1 MVTSQLPD
9 GISAEGIGEG
19 AVYRWRVLPP
29 HPGLIAFFGILAAIF
44 LGLGPALLA
53 FGVALHRDGDG
64 DGLGM
69 AAFGALW
76 SLASLAIGRWFAVVL
91 LGRCRLHLGRE
102 GLDYEVFVLGRKM
115 KSESRRVPAARLV
128 GLRIKDAAKGGIEVA
143 REGGRPF
150 YLKLPVGAGALSVPE
165 LMRLRDRWL
174 ADLGRPAK
182 TA

>member
-1 MVTSQLPD
+1 MVTSHLPD
-9 GISAEGIGEG
+9 GISAEAMGEG

-29 HPGLIAFFGILAAIF
+29 HP
-44 LGLGPALLA
+44 ALLA
-53 FGVALHRDGDG
+53 FVGALA
-64 DGLGM
+64 
-69 AAFGALW
+69 AAFGTLW
-76 SLASLAIGRWFAVVL
+76 SLASIPIGRWFAILL

-102 GLDYEVFVLGRKM
+102 GLDYEVFVLGRKV

-150 YLKLPVGAGALSVPE
+150 YLKLPVGAGALSMPE
-165 LMRLRDRWL
+165 LMRVRDRWL
-174 ADLGRPAK
+174 ADLGRQAK

>member
-1 MVTSQLPD
+1 MSHLPV
-9 GISAEGIGEG
+9 GISAEAMGEG

-29 HPGLIAFFGILAAIF
+29 HPALVLFFGVLAAIF
-44 LGLGPALLA
+44 VVAGPAVLALGLAIYLDGD
-53 FGVALHRDGDG
+53 RDG
-64 DGLGM
+64 LEVAVM
-69 AAFGALW
+69 GALW
-76 SLASLAIGRWFAVVL
+76 SVASVATGRWFAVVL
-91 LGRCRLHLGRE
+91 LGRCRLHLGRQ

-150 YLKLPVGAGALSVPE
+150 YLKLPVGTGALSVPE

-174 ADLGRPAK
+174 ADLGRQAK